1 MERGALLR
9 ARLCFAQGL
18 HRRLAAGSPIE
29 YLSEDLVKRVISLL
43 RELVEVPGTTCGGA
57 HTDNPQYYA
66 YRDGS
71 LVLKTVCWLHVGI
84 QAQHVPAGR
93 YAVQFHVSA
102 GANQSFD
109 LSTTTS
115 VRNPSTGGEWVE
127 CCAAY
132 TWSPGRK
139 KGRGVLSL
147 GEVTLDA
154 ESDVYVQQKNTN
166 SGWKGSTSWHKL
178 VLVPLPARAPAVKQG
193 WATAEDLKALSSREK
208 KEACVVIPH
217 RMPAGAGQ
225 SSVPGGP
232 VRAADADAEHGAEA
246 ASLLAPGTIILSLEA
261 SQAAR
266 RF

>member
-1 MERGALLR
+1 MAWVPSHKHK
-9 ARLCFAQGL
+9 ATFAG
-18 HRRLAAGSPIE
+18 R
-29 YLSEDLVKRVISLL
+29 
-43 RELVEVPGTTCGGA
+43 LVEVPGTACGGA

-71 LVLKTVCWLHVGI
+71 LVLKSVWWLHVGI

-115 VRNPSTGGEWVE
+115 VRNPSTGGKWEE

-154 ESDVYVQQKNTN
+154 ESDVYVQQKNTK
-166 SGWKGSTSWHKL
+166 SGWKGSTEWHKL

-193 WATAEDLKALSSREK
+193 WATTEDIKALSSREK
-208 KEACVVIPH
+208 KEACVV
-217 RMPAGAGQ
+217 M
-225 SSVPGGP
+225 
-232 VRAADADAEHGAEA
+232 
-246 ASLLAPGTIILSLEA
+246 
-261 SQAAR
+261 
-266 RF
+266 

>member
-43 RELVEVPGTTCGGA
+43 RELVEVPGTACGGA

-115 VRNPSTGGEWVE
+115 VRNPSTGGKWEE

-193 WATAEDLKALSSREK
+193 WATAEDLKAGPPPGGWYGEKKEPGPERRKGEK
-208 KEACVVIPH
+208 KEACVV
-217 RMPAGAGQ
+217 A
-225 SSVPGGP
+225 
-232 VRAADADAEHGAEA
+232 
-246 ASLLAPGTIILSLEA
+246 
-261 SQAAR
+261 
-266 RF
+266 